1 VNWRDKA
8 ECLRTDP
15 ELFFPVGT
23 TGLALI
29 QADAAKRVCQR
40 CPVQDECLRWAL
52 DSRQE
57 TGIWGGTDEEE
68 RRLIRRRQSREARRV
83 AS

>member
-29 QADAAKRVCQR
+29 QADAAKRVCQQ
-40 CPVQDECLRWAL
+40 CPVQDACLRWAL